1 MREIGVFE
9 PPPPQGAQLVSD
21 SLYGWMAAAGKHL
34 NSRFERR
41 SAAIRGEI
49 LKQVQDD
56 SIRWPRN
63 SGIYVVRVAQKDI

>member
-1 MREIGVFE
+1 MRAVEVFG
-9 PPPPQGAQLVSD
+9 PSPQGAQLVSD

-56 SIRWPRN
+56 SIRWLRN